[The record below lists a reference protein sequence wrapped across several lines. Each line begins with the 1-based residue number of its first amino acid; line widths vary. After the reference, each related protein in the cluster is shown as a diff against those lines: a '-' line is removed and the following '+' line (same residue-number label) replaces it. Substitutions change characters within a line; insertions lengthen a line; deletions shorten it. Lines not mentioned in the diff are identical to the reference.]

1 MTAYGVRPSINL
13 KSDILIS
20 GGDGTREKPYKIEG
34 DKKIAKVNDKLNSRV
49 SGEYVNFDKKKYR
62 IVGIENEVTKLT
74 SVDYV
79 RDDSGEVMKKSFG
92 SDESWAT
99 SVTSNDDN
107 YWGYYLN
114 NTWYNNIS
122 ETYKNMLVEGTYYL
136 GEYFDNVSYKDTVCS
151 ESNTIETIKKCS
163 KTSSTWTGYV
173 GLSRAGEMFSAQL
186 GEGDSSS
193 SDMWLISPYIKE
205 YSYVRYIFS
214 RGYLYCSDLHS
225 TVVGGVRPSINLNSD
240 VIITGGNG
248 TELEPYDIKLAS

>member
-79 RDDSGEVMKKSFG
+79 RDDSGE
-92 SDESWAT
+92 E
-99 SVTSNDDN
+99 
-107 YWGYYLN
+107 
-114 NTWYNNIS
+114 
-122 ETYKNMLVEGTYYL
+122 TYYL